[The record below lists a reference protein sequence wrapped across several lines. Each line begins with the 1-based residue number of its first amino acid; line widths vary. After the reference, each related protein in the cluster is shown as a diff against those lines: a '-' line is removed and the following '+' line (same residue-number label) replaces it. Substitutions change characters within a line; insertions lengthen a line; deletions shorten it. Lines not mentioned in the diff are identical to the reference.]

1 MNPTYA
7 VYTHIDRPVNQ
18 VFNAVVD
25 RKTFEQLIFQSSSGD
40 LVEGTTVTW
49 DNGAWACDV
58 HVDLVVV
65 NERIEISFR
74 PADFAIPELREGDRR
89 DYEAKIVFLFEP
101 ADIGGTLVT
110 LCEYGWG
117 SDRRSVLQSYGHCS
131 GWQEMLMCLKALLVF
146 GVDLRSP
153 PDVRPNYRELWET
166 SRDSHAAAPENARE

>member
-1 MNPTYA
+1 MKGRRS
-7 VYTHIDRPVNQ
+7 H
-18 VFNAVVD
+18 
-25 RKTFEQLIFQSSSGD
+25 
-40 LVEGTTVTW
+40 GTTARGRVMFT
-49 DNGAWACDV
+49 
-58 HVDLVVV
+58 L
-65 NERIEISFR
+65 ISWWSTSGSKSLFV